1 MVFWVALRA
10 LLRTGAALAFFQCS
24 GTSPGLHG
32 LSKVLESGLA
42 ATSAASA
49 LAGASRGA
57 HAFVAVRFVSPVSSL
72 ILLGRGQVFLSPDVL
87 TSSLGSSLLFVP
99 MTLSE

>member
-1 MVFWVALRA
+1 MQNGCPIAPPGEVGLTGLWFSGSPFVPF
-10 LLRTGAALAFFQCS
+10 LRTGVALAFFQCS

-57 HAFVAVRFVSPVSSL
+57 HALVAVRFV
-72 ILLGRGQVFLSPDVL
+72 
-87 TSSLGSSLLFVP
+87 
-99 MTLSE
+99 